1 MLLISSE
8 KEEEDLGT
16 LPSIQEVPRDKERY
30 GKLLSPGKDRNNKVR
45 KRKQMS
51 YANMELYEKQQMV
64 SVGLIGPSTSITEN
78 SDPGVINSWL

>member
-8 KEEEDLGT
+8 KEEDLGT

-30 GKLLSPGKDRNNKVR
+30 GKLLSPGKDRNNEVR

-51 YANMELYEKQQMV
+51 YASMELYEKQQMV
-64 SVGLIGPSTSITEN
+64 SVRLIGPSTSITEN
-78 SDPGVINSWL
+78 SDPA